1 MKLHNSIQT
10 KETTKLF
17 NKKYKFKIVIVTK
30 TANWFRGNN
39 LAHTKNM
46 LTTPYTF
53 KNNYPTKEDIE
64 FGTKVLTALALMN
77 DYTLRVENPFLNVY
91 TNEVTNIEKL
101 AKINPLKVKY
111 VSLPDSNSESL
122 LTEKTVLVKTLD
134 FDFKVTMGRTHNSFL
149 SFVNWAKD
157 NPSIK
162 LPKKANKE
170 LGRDYSFGGY
180 YFYVKGEKAL
190 TLVKVFLGSNIQ
202 SVDNCIKH

>member
-53 KNNYPTKEDIE
+53 KNNYPTKEDVE

-77 DYTLRVENPFLNVY
+77 DYTLRVENPFLN
-91 TNEVTNIEKL
+91 
-101 AKINPLKVKY
+101 
-111 VSLPDSNSESL
+111 
-122 LTEKTVLVKTLD
+122 
-134 FDFKVTMGRTHNSFL
+134 
-149 SFVNWAKD
+149 
-157 NPSIK
+157 
-162 LPKKANKE
+162 
-170 LGRDYSFGGY
+170 
-180 YFYVKGEKAL
+180 
-190 TLVKVFLGSNIQ
+190 
-202 SVDNCIKH
+202 